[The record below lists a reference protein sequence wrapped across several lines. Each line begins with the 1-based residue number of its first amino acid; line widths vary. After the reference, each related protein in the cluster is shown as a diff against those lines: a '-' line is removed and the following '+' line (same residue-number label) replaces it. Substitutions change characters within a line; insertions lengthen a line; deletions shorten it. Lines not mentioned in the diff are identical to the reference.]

1 MLYRSFHSI
10 GNNRDTAE
18 DRKQEAQ
25 ELVLRFLG
33 QTIVLP
39 RFSQVLDNA
48 LHHSRCE
55 ELAALT
61 IPHPLDVLPQGYTL
75 LNPRHQV
82 TTRHRLVDGIGEIK
96 LGKFQLAI
104 HSLRD
109 VIGVLSLGEARDR

>member
-48 LHHSRCE
+48 LHHSRRE
-55 ELAALT
+55 ELAALLVT
-61 IPHPLDVLPQGYTL
+61 HPLYALPKRGAL
-75 LNPRHQV
+75 ANPRHEV
-82 TTRHRLVDGIGEIK
+82 TTRNRLVDGIGEIK
-96 LGKFQLAI
+96 LG
-104 HSLRD
+104 
-109 VIGVLSLGEARDR
+109 